1 MIEKMNVV
9 HVVTVA
15 SQKKALLDGLRSL
28 GIVHLAEKESADP
41 ALTERFAA
49 LSKLSMLLGDY
60 AGEEQEKA
68 PLSDG
73 DFDKLFSQ
81 LNACLDK
88 KQQLEQARAAAAAEA
103 ERLREWGDFSP
114 EAVAQLKQEGIELH
128 FYRMD
133 KKLLAALS
141 ADKEVR
147 YIRLRPVSKMETVA
161 VVGALPSTYGASEF
175 PLPEKGLSQLEGE
188 IAQCDQ
194 GLAECTAFLKKAA
207 HHLPS
212 FQDQMLKSQNAAEY
226 SSVSNTVGAS
236 DGLIWLSGY
245 LPVAD
250 ADKFRAAAKEHNWAF
265 ALEDPDDD
273 DEKVPTKVKYNKIT
287 RLMIPIFD
295 ILGTVPGYREYD
307 ISFWFLA
314 FFTLFFAMIIGD
326 AGYGFLFL
334 LAAAGLT
341 IKTKKTTNTSLLLWV
356 LAGGTMIWGAVTG
369 TGFGLEGAMKIPFL
383 KALVIPSFANYPEYF
398 GVTAGDQQN
407 AIMKFCFTI
416 GAVQLA
422 LACVMNIKRKLGEK
436 NLSWVADLGW
446 LCSICAMYFVVLF
459 LVIGQ
464 NVALGPV
471 AGVIG
476 CGFLLVVLFGGMSP
490 DKSFSQGLKAGLAD
504 AFTVFLNTI
513 SAFGNIMSY
522 IRLFAVGLAS
532 LAIAQSFNN
541 MAAGFQGPLIVVG
554 ALIMIVGHA
563 LNVVMGL
570 LSVVVHGARLN
581 LLEFSGQL
589 GMEWAGIAYHPFKK
603 FDKINK

>member
-1 MIEKMNVV
+1 MV
-9 HVVTVA
+9 
-15 SQKKALLDGLRSL
+15 
-28 GIVHLAEKESADP
+28 
-41 ALTERFAA
+41 
-49 LSKLSMLLGDY
+49 
-60 AGEEQEKA
+60 
-68 PLSDG
+68 
-73 DFDKLFSQ
+73 
-81 LNACLDK
+81 
-88 KQQLEQARAAAAAEA
+88 
-103 ERLREWGDFSP
+103 
-114 EAVAQLKQEGIELH
+114 
-128 FYRMD
+128 
-133 KKLLAALS
+133 
-141 ADKEVR
+141 
-147 YIRLRPVSKMETVA
+147 
-161 VVGALPSTYGASEF
+161 
-175 PLPEKGLSQLEGE
+175 
-188 IAQCDQ
+188 
-194 GLAECTAFLKKAA
+194 
-207 HHLPS
+207 
-212 FQDQMLKSQNAAEY
+212 
-226 SSVSNTVGAS
+226 
-236 DGLIWLSGY
+236 
-245 LPVAD
+245 
-250 ADKFRAAAKEHNWAF
+250 
-265 ALEDPDDD
+265 
-273 DEKVPTKVKYNKIT
+273 
-287 RLMIPIFD
+287 
-295 ILGTVPGYREYD
+295 
-307 ISFWFLA
+307 
-314 FFTLFFAMIIGD
+314 
-326 AGYGFLFL
+326 
-334 LAAAGLT
+334 
-341 IKTKKTTNTSLLLWV
+341 
-356 LAGGTMIWGAVTG
+356 WGAVTG
-369 TGFGLEGAMKIPFL
+369 TWFGLEGAMKIPFL

-476 CGFLLVVLFGGMSP
+476 CGFLLVVLFGVMSP